1 MGKIVWT
8 AMALI
13 GMMASG
19 GIAKAQSQNKTPE
32 KPSISSVLDR
42 QLSIEERE
50 FTSAAEAM
58 PADKYN
64 FAPTNG
70 DFKGVRNFGA
80 EVRHVASFNYLFYSE
95 ILGQNPP
102 AGSGAEGPEN
112 VNTKDE
118 ILRYLHD
125 SFALGHRAIASI
137 TPENALIVL
146 PKAAPRTIDT
156 RLAVAVLAC
165 VHDNDHYGQMVEY
178 LRMNGIVPPATAA
191 AQSRTQG
198 SR

>member
-1 MGKIVWT
+1 MSKIVW
-8 AMALI
+8 AAIALL
-13 GMMASG
+13 GMLAAG
-19 GIAKAQSQNKTPE
+19 GIAKAQSQNRASE
-32 KPSISSVLDR
+32 KPTISSVLDR

-64 FAPTNG
+64 FAPTSG

-95 ILGQNPP
+95 ILGQKPP

-118 ILRYLHD
+118 ILKYLHD
-125 SFALGHRAIASI
+125 SFILGHRAIASI
-137 TPENALIVL
+137 TPGNALIVL
-146 PKAAPRTIDT
+146 PKAAPPTINT

-191 AQSRTQG
+191 AQSRARG
-198 SR
+198 SK